1 MARGFF
7 FEVFRYPALPFSVAD
22 RMYAPSK
29 PGIAIPGANGKPR
42 RSDVAGDGIATSGL
56 PVLSPPDAQVGG
68 RLNGNGAVA
77 LVHDWLP
84 VYGGAERVLEQM
96 ISVFPESSIYSLFDF
111 LPADQ
116 RGFLQGKTVHTSFLQ
131 RLPFARSKYR
141 CYLPLTPLAIEQF
154 DLSGYDVVISSN
166 YVVAKGVITAP
177 DQLHI
182 SYVHSPIRYAWD
194 LQHTYLRQQSVE
206 RGVRSLIVRLVLHYM
221 RLFDATSASRVDAF
235 VANSRHV
242 SRRIWKAYR
251 RPSKV
256 IYPPVDTDAF
266 QPYGDKEDYYVTVSR
281 LVSYKRV
288 DLIVEAFNRMPD
300 KELIIIGDGPE
311 LVRIREAAGP
321 NISVMGYQP
330 FDVVRHYM
338 QRARAFLF
346 AAEEDF
352 GIVAVEAQACGTPVI
367 AYGRGGA
374 TETVIHG
381 ETGLHFSQQ
390 TPECLVAAVEAFENG
405 RSIFRLDRIR
415 AHAERFSIQRFRTE
429 FDRYVNDQYHQFR
442 RNL

>member
-1 MARGFF
+1 
-7 FEVFRYPALPFSVAD
+7 
-22 RMYAPSK
+22 MYAPSK

-68 RLNGNGAVA
+68 RLNGSGAVA

-116 RGFLQGKTVHTSFLQ
+116 RGFLQGKTVQTSFLQ

-141 CYLPLTPLAIEQF
+141 CYLPLTPIAIEQF

-221 RLFDATSASRVDAF
+221 RLFDVTSASRVDAF

-266 QPYGDKEDYYVTVSR
+266 HPYGEKENYYVTVSR

-311 LVRIREAAGP
+311 LARIREAAGP
-321 NISVMGYQP
+321 NTSVMGYQP

-374 TETVIHG
+374 TETVVHG

-390 TPECLVAAVEAFENG
+390 TPECVVAAVEAFENY
-405 RSIFRLDRIR
+405 RSIFRPDRIR